1 MYSKAIKY
9 GVYGWLAPGS
19 DAFEMYH
26 AKKFTELKRHL
37 EKLDEDKHVLEGA
50 TREQAKAHTRA
61 LNKIQAGIKEER
73 VMEAILKHL
82 PEISE
87 SPEVVG
93 SIAYDDSELDKGNK

>member
-50 TREQAKAHTRA
+50 TREQAKAHTRS
-61 LNKIQAGIKEER
+61 LNEMQTGIKTER
-73 VMEAILKHL
+73 VLEAILKHL
-82 PEISE
+82 PEVSDA
-87 SPEVVG
+87 PEVVG
-93 SIAYDDSELDKGNK
+93 SIVYDDSELDKENQ